1 MEIKEEGLKFNK
13 EQKEA
18 IEHGKGSLLIVAGA
32 GTGKTAVLTKKIAHL
47 IMDKKVAPGDI
58 LALTFTEKAAQEMEE
73 RVDIML
79 PFGYYDLW
87 ISTFHSF
94 CEKILKEYGLS
105 IGLSTN
111 FKLLDETG
119 GWILVRKNFDKFGFL
134 DYYRPLG
141 NSTKFIHALLSHF
154 KKLKNE
160 NISPQDY
167 LEYADSLKSELD
179 DAPGI
184 SRSLKGKEKIE
195 AQRKEEE
202 YKKIKE
208 AAQAYHA
215 YQKLL
220 LDNNALD
227 FGDLLIY
234 TLKLF
239 KERPLILEKYRQQFK
254 YILVDEFQDTNW
266 AQYELLKILASP
278 KNNITVC
285 ADDDQCLPGE
295 MLVEK
300 WEDEKIRQ
308 VKIRNIKKGD
318 ILLTGVGRGH
328 LGLSKIN
335 NVFKNKKKTEF
346 ITVTTKRGNKV
357 TVTDNHK
364 MFSMVPLT
372 SKKGHHYVYL
382 MYRKDI
388 GWRIG
393 KTDDLVLRLRLERS
407 ADKIIAL
414 RSYGSDGE
422 ARYHETLWSLKYG
435 IPTGCFCER
444 KGVVIKDEL
453 LVDLYKEIDVDKNVS
468 KLANDLNI
476 DLDYCHHC
484 LEGVNRGKKERIK
497 INILMCLRSYRS
509 KEAVKKGR
517 TVLRNPL
524 IRHSLRVETSSKY
537 VINEIEKAGFAMAK
551 AKKGKRVLIVS
562 GDIKELMAAAKKIQE
577 VTGGFIESKFYAGV
591 GLDSKTKIRHNHP
604 ALIMPAKNL
613 AVGHY
618 LPVRRDNTIIYDE
631 IVKIEK
637 EIKNDYVYDLEV
649 DKTHNF
655 LAQGIVVHNSIYSFQ
670 GASFNNVLQFK
681 KDFSG
686 SDDIVLVKNYRS
698 PQNILD
704 LAYDFIQL
712 NNPNRLE
719 FRLNES
725 QELKEQ
731 AKKKGVSLSGF
742 KKIDKKL
749 KSADKEQGT
758 IEHLV
763 FESGYEE
770 IDGIISRIWKLK
782 ETDKQSS
789 FSDFVVLVRT
799 NEIANS
805 FARGFERSGL
815 PYQFLASKGLY
826 LKPLILDLVS
836 YLKVLADPSDS
847 ASFYR
852 VLTMPVLDISAS
864 DIPKIIQYAYQ
875 KAIPVAKAIDQLS
888 LIKDVGQETVSKVN
902 SLAAQVRKHA
912 AFAKEKNVS
921 ELFVMIIHDL
931 GFAKYFGQDGEKS
944 FQDSELASQFH
955 RKLKNF
961 EDGNVDT
968 KLFSFLEEFKMEME
982 AGEEGSLS
990 FSLEDGSE
998 SVKIMTVHSA
1008 KGLEFKYVFIANVA
1022 DRRFPNSGRSDP
1034 ISIPGPLIKEVLP
1047 EGDFHLQ
1054 EERRLFYVGVTRAK
1068 KKLFLTWAKDYGGK
1082 TLKKPSRF
1090 LFEAGLVKDRED
1102 FSRTESKKFGF
1113 SLEKDNIA
1121 KAKPKTGKSF
1131 VFPGYFSFTQL
1142 STFDKCPLQ
1151 YKFSYL
1157 LKIPSK
1163 GKPALSFGKTMHNTL
1178 YRFLMLSSKISQSSQ
1193 IDLFGGKG
1201 PAAGKGAKVGYDDLV
1216 KIYKEEWIEDWYE
1229 DDKQKKDYFKQGEK
1243 SLKEFFEQHTQNK
1256 PQILFLNG
1264 SPALEQDFKLKV
1276 GEDIFIGKIDRV
1288 DKNGNDSIE
1297 ILDYKTGKPNT
1308 NKSLMPSDKLQLLVY
1323 HLALKSVFGISAQK
1337 LTYHYLN
1344 NCSMVSFMPKD
1355 EESESTEAE
1364 IAKRIANLKQSDFAP
1379 KPGFPQCN
1387 YCDFKEICPYR
1398 KVS

>member
-18 IEHGKGSLLIVAGA
+18 IEHSKGPLLIVAGA
-32 GTGKTAVLTKKIAHL
+32 GTGKTAVLTQKIAHL
-47 IMDKKVAPGDI
+47 IMDKKVLPQEI

-167 LEYADSLKSELD
+167 LDYADSLKSELD
-179 DAPGI
+179 DAPAI

-195 AQRKEEE
+195 AQRKNEE

-239 KERPLILEKYRQQFK
+239 KERPLVLEKYRQQFK

-266 AQYELLKILASP
+266 AQYELLKILAMP
-278 KNNITVC
+278 KNDITVC
-285 ADDDQCLPGE
+285 ADDDQ
-295 MLVEK
+295 
-300 WEDEKIRQ
+300 
-308 VKIRNIKKGD
+308 
-318 ILLTGVGRGH
+318 
-328 LGLSKIN
+328 
-335 NVFKNKKKTEF
+335 
-346 ITVTTKRGNKV
+346 
-357 TVTDNHK
+357 
-364 MFSMVPLT
+364 
-372 SKKGHHYVYL
+372 
-382 MYRKDI
+382 
-388 GWRIG
+388 
-393 KTDDLVLRLRLERS
+393 
-407 ADKIIAL
+407 
-414 RSYGSDGE
+414 
-422 ARYHETLWSLKYG
+422 
-435 IPTGCFCER
+435 
-444 KGVVIKDEL
+444 
-453 LVDLYKEIDVDKNVS
+453 
-468 KLANDLNI
+468 
-476 DLDYCHHC
+476 
-484 LEGVNRGKKERIK
+484 
-497 INILMCLRSYRS
+497 
-509 KEAVKKGR
+509 
-517 TVLRNPL
+517 
-524 IRHSLRVETSSKY
+524 
-537 VINEIEKAGFAMAK
+537 
-551 AKKGKRVLIVS
+551 
-562 GDIKELMAAAKKIQE
+562 
-577 VTGGFIESKFYAGV
+577 
-591 GLDSKTKIRHNHP
+591 
-604 ALIMPAKNL
+604 
-613 AVGHY
+613 
-618 LPVRRDNTIIYDE
+618 
-631 IVKIEK
+631 
-637 EIKNDYVYDLEV
+637 
-649 DKTHNF
+649 
-655 LAQGIVVHNSIYSFQ
+655 SIYSFQ

-681 KDFSG
+681 KDFPG
-686 SDDIVLVKNYRS
+686 SEDVVLVKNYRS

-704 LAYDFIQL
+704 LAYNFIQL

-719 FRLNES
+719 FRLNDN

-731 AKKKGVSLSGF
+731 AKKKGVSLSEL

-749 KSADKEQGT
+749 KSADKEQGA

-763 FESGYEE
+763 FENGHEE
-770 IDGIISRIWKLK
+770 IDGIIGRIWQLK
-782 ETDKQSS
+782 EADKQSS

-852 VLTMPVLDISAS
+852 VLTMPILTISAS
-864 DIPKIIQYAYQ
+864 DIPKIVQYAYQ
-875 KAIPVAKAIDQLS
+875 KAIPVSKAIDQLS
-888 LIKDVGQETVSKVN
+888 LIKDIEQETAAKVN
-902 SLAAQVRKHA
+902 SLAGQIRRHA
-912 AFAKEKNVS
+912 VLAKEKNIS
-921 ELFVMIIHDL
+921 ELFITIVHDL
-931 GFAKYFGQDGEKS
+931 GFAKYFGQDDEKS
-944 FQDSELASQFH
+944 FQDGELASQFY

-1022 DRRFPNSGRSDP
+1022 DRRFPNTGRSDP
-1034 ISIPGPLIKEVLP
+1034 ISIPGPMIKEVLP

-1102 FSRTESKKFGF
+1102 FSNTSPKKFGF
-1113 SLEKDNIA
+1113 SFERDNVA
-1121 KAKPKTGKSF
+1121 KAKPKTGKNF

-1157 LKIPSK
+1157 LKIPAK

-1178 YRFLMLSSKISQSSQ
+1178 YRFVNLASKVGQSSQ
-1193 IDLFGGKG
+1193 ISLFGGKES
-1201 PAAGKGAKVGYDDLV
+1201 AAGKEIKIGYDDLI
-1216 KIYKEEWIEDWYE
+1216 KIYKEEWIDDWYE

-1243 SLKEFFEQHTQNK
+1243 SLKAFFEQHTQNK

-1264 SPALEQDFKLKV
+1264 NPALEQDFKLKV
-1276 GEDIFIGKIDRV
+1276 GEDVFVGKIDRV
-1288 DKNGNDSIE
+1288 DKSGKDSIE
-1297 ILDYKTGKPNT
+1297 IFDYKTGRPNT
-1308 NKSLMPSDKLQLLVY
+1308 SNSLMPSDKLQLLVY
-1323 HLALKSVFGISAQK
+1323 HLALKMVFGLSAQK

-1344 NCSMVSFMPKD
+1344 NSSMVSFMPKD
-1355 EESESTEAE
+1355 EESENTEAE

-1379 KPGFPQCN
+1379 RSGMPQCN

-1398 KVS
+1398 KIS

>member
-1 MEIKEEGLKFNK
+1 MEIKEEGLAFNK
-13 EQKEA
+13 EQNEA
-18 IEHGKGSLLIVAGA
+18 IEHGKGPLLIVAGA

-47 IMDKKVAPGDI
+47 IMDKKVLPQEI

-167 LEYADSLKSELD
+167 LDYADSLKSDLD

-184 SRSLKGKEKIE
+184 SRLLKGKEKME
-195 AQRKEEE
+195 AQGKNEE

-227 FGDLLIY
+227 FGDLLTY

-239 KERPLILEKYRQQFK
+239 KERPLVLEKYRRQFK

-266 AQYELLKILASP
+266 AQYELLKILAMP
-278 KNNITVC
+278 NNNITVC
-285 ADDDQCLPGE
+285 ADDDQ
-295 MLVEK
+295 
-300 WEDEKIRQ
+300 
-308 VKIRNIKKGD
+308 
-318 ILLTGVGRGH
+318 
-328 LGLSKIN
+328 
-335 NVFKNKKKTEF
+335 
-346 ITVTTKRGNKV
+346 
-357 TVTDNHK
+357 
-364 MFSMVPLT
+364 
-372 SKKGHHYVYL
+372 
-382 MYRKDI
+382 
-388 GWRIG
+388 
-393 KTDDLVLRLRLERS
+393 
-407 ADKIIAL
+407 
-414 RSYGSDGE
+414 
-422 ARYHETLWSLKYG
+422 
-435 IPTGCFCER
+435 
-444 KGVVIKDEL
+444 
-453 LVDLYKEIDVDKNVS
+453 
-468 KLANDLNI
+468 
-476 DLDYCHHC
+476 
-484 LEGVNRGKKERIK
+484 
-497 INILMCLRSYRS
+497 
-509 KEAVKKGR
+509 
-517 TVLRNPL
+517 
-524 IRHSLRVETSSKY
+524 
-537 VINEIEKAGFAMAK
+537 
-551 AKKGKRVLIVS
+551 
-562 GDIKELMAAAKKIQE
+562 
-577 VTGGFIESKFYAGV
+577 
-591 GLDSKTKIRHNHP
+591 
-604 ALIMPAKNL
+604 
-613 AVGHY
+613 
-618 LPVRRDNTIIYDE
+618 
-631 IVKIEK
+631 
-637 EIKNDYVYDLEV
+637 
-649 DKTHNF
+649 
-655 LAQGIVVHNSIYSFQ
+655 SIYSFQ

-681 KDFSG
+681 KDFPG
-686 SDDIVLVKNYRS
+686 SDNVVLVNNYRS

-704 LAYDFIQL
+704 LAYNFIQL

-719 FRLNES
+719 FHLNEN
-725 QELKEQ
+725 QGLKEQ

-763 FESGYEE
+763 FESGQEE
-770 IDGIISRIWKLK
+770 IAGIISRIWQMK
-782 ETDKQSS
+782 EADKQSS
-789 FSDFVVLVRT
+789 FSDFAVLVRT

-826 LKPLILDLVS
+826 LKPLVLDMVS
-836 YLKVLADPSDS
+836 YLKVLADPGDS

-852 VLTMPVLDISAS
+852 VLTIPILNISAL

-875 KAIPVAKAIDQLS
+875 KAIPVSKAIDQLS

-902 SLAAQVRKHA
+902 SLAGQIRKHA
-912 AFAKEKNVS
+912 ALAKEKNVS
-921 ELFVMIIHDL
+921 ELFITVVHDL
-931 GFAKYFGQDGEKS
+931 GFAKYFGQDGEKN
-944 FQDSELASQFH
+944 FQEGELASQFY

-968 KLFSFLEEFKMEME
+968 KLFGFLEEFKMEME
-982 AGEEGSLS
+982 AGEEGSLN

-1008 KGLEFKYVFIANVA
+1008 KGLEFKYVFIANMA
-1022 DRRFPNSGRSDP
+1022 DRRFPNTGRSDP

-1068 KKLFLTWAKDYGGK
+1068 KKLFLTWAKDYGGR

-1102 FSRTESKKFGF
+1102 FLGKRSKKFDF
-1113 SLEKDNIA
+1113 SFEKDNIA
-1121 KAKPKTGKSF
+1121 KAKPKTGKQF

-1157 LKIPSK
+1157 LKIPAK
-1163 GKPALSFGKTMHNTL
+1163 GKPALSFGKTMHNAL
-1178 YRFLMLSSKISQSSQ
+1178 YRFVMLSSRASQSTQ
-1193 IDLFGGKG
+1193 TDLFGGKG
-1201 PAAGKGAKVGYDDLV
+1201 PAAGKDAKIGYDDLI
-1216 KIYKEEWIEDWYE
+1216 KIYKEEWIDDWYE

-1243 SLKEFFEQHTQNK
+1243 SLKAFFEQHTQTK

-1276 GEDIFIGKIDRV
+1276 GEDIFVGKIDRV
-1288 DKNGNDSIE
+1288 DKTCKDNIE
-1297 ILDYKTGKPNT
+1297 IFDYKTGKPNT

-1323 HLALKSVFGISAQK
+1323 HLALKSVFGLSAQK

-1355 EESESTEAE
+1355 EESENTEAE

-1379 KPGFPQCN
+1379 RSGMPQCN

-1398 KVS
+1398 KIS

>member
-1 MEIKEEGLKFNK
+1 MEIKEEGLAFNK

-18 IEHGKGSLLIVAGA
+18 IEHGKGPLLIVAGA

-47 IMDKKVAPGDI
+47 IMDKKVLPQEI

-167 LEYADSLKSELD
+167 LDYADSLKSDLD

-184 SRSLKGKEKIE
+184 SRLLKGKEKME
-195 AQRKEEE
+195 AQGKNEE

-227 FGDLLIY
+227 FGDLLTY

-239 KERPLILEKYRQQFK
+239 KERPLVLEKYRRQFK

-266 AQYELLKILASP
+266 AQYELLKILAMP
-278 KNNITVC
+278 NNNITVC
-285 ADDDQCLPGE
+285 ADDDQ
-295 MLVEK
+295 
-300 WEDEKIRQ
+300 
-308 VKIRNIKKGD
+308 
-318 ILLTGVGRGH
+318 
-328 LGLSKIN
+328 
-335 NVFKNKKKTEF
+335 
-346 ITVTTKRGNKV
+346 
-357 TVTDNHK
+357 
-364 MFSMVPLT
+364 
-372 SKKGHHYVYL
+372 
-382 MYRKDI
+382 
-388 GWRIG
+388 
-393 KTDDLVLRLRLERS
+393 
-407 ADKIIAL
+407 
-414 RSYGSDGE
+414 
-422 ARYHETLWSLKYG
+422 
-435 IPTGCFCER
+435 
-444 KGVVIKDEL
+444 
-453 LVDLYKEIDVDKNVS
+453 
-468 KLANDLNI
+468 
-476 DLDYCHHC
+476 
-484 LEGVNRGKKERIK
+484 
-497 INILMCLRSYRS
+497 
-509 KEAVKKGR
+509 
-517 TVLRNPL
+517 
-524 IRHSLRVETSSKY
+524 
-537 VINEIEKAGFAMAK
+537 
-551 AKKGKRVLIVS
+551 
-562 GDIKELMAAAKKIQE
+562 
-577 VTGGFIESKFYAGV
+577 
-591 GLDSKTKIRHNHP
+591 
-604 ALIMPAKNL
+604 
-613 AVGHY
+613 
-618 LPVRRDNTIIYDE
+618 
-631 IVKIEK
+631 
-637 EIKNDYVYDLEV
+637 
-649 DKTHNF
+649 
-655 LAQGIVVHNSIYSFQ
+655 SIYSFQ

-681 KDFSG
+681 KDFPG
-686 SDDIVLVKNYRS
+686 SDNVVLVNNYRS

-704 LAYDFIQL
+704 LAYNFIQL

-719 FRLNES
+719 FHLNEN
-725 QELKEQ
+725 QGLKEQ

-763 FESGYEE
+763 FESGQEE
-770 IDGIISRIWKLK
+770 IAGIISRIWQMK
-782 ETDKQSS
+782 EADKQSS
-789 FSDFVVLVRT
+789 FSDFAVLVRT

-826 LKPLILDLVS
+826 LKPLVLDMVS
-836 YLKVLADPSDS
+836 YLKVLADPGDS

-852 VLTMPVLDISAS
+852 VLTIPILNISAL

-875 KAIPVAKAIDQLS
+875 KAIPVSKAIDQLS

-902 SLAAQVRKHA
+902 SLAGQIRKHA
-912 AFAKEKNVS
+912 ALAKEKNVS
-921 ELFVMIIHDL
+921 ELFITVVHDL
-931 GFAKYFGQDGEKS
+931 GFAKYFGQDGEKN
-944 FQDSELASQFH
+944 FQEGELASQFY

-968 KLFSFLEEFKMEME
+968 KLFGFLEEFKMEME
-982 AGEEGSLS
+982 AGEEGSLN

-1008 KGLEFKYVFIANVA
+1008 KGLEFKYVFIANMA
-1022 DRRFPNSGRSDP
+1022 DRRFPNTGRSDP

-1068 KKLFLTWAKDYGGK
+1068 KKLFLTWAKDYGGR

-1102 FSRTESKKFGF
+1102 FLGKRSKKFDF
-1113 SLEKDNIA
+1113 SFEKDNIA
-1121 KAKPKTGKSF
+1121 KAKPKTGKQF

-1157 LKIPSK
+1157 LKIPAK
-1163 GKPALSFGKTMHNTL
+1163 GKPALSFGKTMHNAL
-1178 YRFLMLSSKISQSSQ
+1178 YRFVMLSSRASQSTQ
-1193 IDLFGGKG
+1193 TDLFGGKG
-1201 PAAGKGAKVGYDDLV
+1201 PAAGKDAKIGYDDLI
-1216 KIYKEEWIEDWYE
+1216 KIYKEEWIDDWYE

-1243 SLKEFFEQHTQNK
+1243 SLKAFFEQHTQTK

-1276 GEDIFIGKIDRV
+1276 GEDIFVGKIDRV
-1288 DKNGNDSIE
+1288 DKTCKDNIE
-1297 ILDYKTGKPNT
+1297 IFDYKTGKPNT

-1323 HLALKSVFGISAQK
+1323 HLALKSVFGLSAQK

-1355 EESESTEAE
+1355 EESENTEAE

-1379 KPGFPQCN
+1379 RSGMPQCN

-1398 KVS
+1398 KIS